1 MVTQKKN
8 VKKYF
13 IYTNYKTVC
22 FQNKMFQFF
31 PPLLTT
37 VFYLSL
43 VHYFHFSSIFNEM
56 RK

>member
-1 MVTQKKN
+1 MHIIKLYAFKI
-8 VKKYF
+8 K
-13 IYTNYKTVC
+13 C
-22 FQNKMFQFF
+22 LSFF
-31 PPLLTT
+31 RLLLTT